1 MSQRKNEAA
10 DVGGGFIAWLLHHAA
25 RAAPESLA
33 ERLEEEWLADLS
45 TRQSGWSRLR
55 FAIGCCWAT
64 RVIAYQHYA
73 PTLAPSSAVAG
84 TRLLAGEGRRGSGLL
99 SRRTTTFLL
108 VVGLHV
114 VFFYVL
120 IAKLSQTMVPAKT
133 PPLQN
138 RAVTEPKLR
147 DLPVPPKPQP
157 FDPIR
162 LNVTPPDTHV
172 AIEADPKTSVG
183 PEIGPDTDPG
193 LPSRDQPQTT
203 ALPPAEHTAQQIQ
216 GGPGVGFPNPDD
228 FYPSFARY
236 REEQGV
242 AIVHVCVDERG
253 RLTSD
258 PTTLQGTGY
267 PQLDEGALKLAR
279 AGSGHYRASTE
290 DGRPVKSCYPLR
302 IRFKLKN

>member
-1 MSQRKNEAA
+1 MSQRKDGAA
-10 DVGGGFIAWLLHHAA
+10 DVGGGFSGWLLHHAA
-25 RAAPESLA
+25 RSAPESLA
-33 ERLEEEWLADLS
+33 ERLAEEWLADLS

-84 TRLLAGEGRRGSGLL
+84 TRLLAGDGRRGSGFL

-133 PPLQN
+133 LPLEN

-147 DLPVPPKPQP
+147 DLPPPPKPQP
-157 FDPIR
+157 FDPRR
-162 LNVTPPDTHV
+162 LDLTPPDTHL
-172 AIEADPKTSVG
+172 AIEPEPKTLSG
-183 PEIGPDTDPG
+183 PEIDRAVPP
-193 LPSRDQPQTT
+193 RDQSPPTT
-203 ALPPAEHTAQQIQ
+203 PPPAEHTAQQIQ
-216 GGPGVGFPNPDD
+216 GGPGAGFPNPDD

-242 AIVHVCVDERG
+242 AIVNVCVDERG

-258 PTTLQGTGY
+258 PTTVQGTGF

-290 DGRPVKSCYPLR
+290 DGKPVKSCYPLR